1 MAPSRHAVPPFVKD
15 ERVLCFHHE
24 MLYEAKVLDVQK
36 AASIDGWK
44 FKVHYKGWKN
54 TWDDW
59 VTSDRMRKFTDENK
73 ELASQLAIQAK
84 SLSLKNSSG
93 AGSLNGGGSA
103 SGGAGG
109 SGTGGSGGQKAGGGM
124 GGSKKSA
131 GRAES
136 SVRGSEERGTAGG
149 SGNAAHG
156 QHLHPYTHLSGG
168 AGGAG
173 SSHSSRGPRRA
184 RDYDLEQEDAFHA
197 RPAIQLPI
205 ADHIK
210 ALLVDDWENVTKNN
224 MLVPTPHAYPVA
236 TILDDYLQAE
246 KKLRTPESANWD
258 ILHEVVAGV
267 REYFEKALGKILLY
281 RFERPQYHDML
292 QLWESGSEKYTGP
305 CDTYGPEHLAR
316 LLVSLP
322 ELVAQTNMDQQSVSR
337 LREELSKFSV
347 WLARNAQTY
356 FAQDYESPSQE
367 YVDQA
372 KLGHM

>member
-281 RFERPQYHDML
+281 SITICFN
-292 QLWESGSEKYTGP
+292 
-305 CDTYGPEHLAR
+305 YGKAALR
-316 LLVSLP
+316 STLVPVTHMAQNTWLVCLYLSP

>member
-1 MAPSRHAVPPFVKD
+1 MAPSRHAASPFVKD

-36 AASIDGWK
+36 VSGVDGWK

-73 ELASQLAIQAK
+73 ELASQLAAQAK
-84 SLSLKNSSG
+84 NLSLKGGSGSG
-93 AGSLNGGGSA
+93 AANGSGGSSQA
-103 SGGAGG
+103 SAGAGG
-109 SGTGGSGGQKAGGGM
+109 AAAPGSTLKPG
-124 GGSKKSA
+124 GGSKKGN
-131 GRAES
+131 GRGES
-136 SVRGSEERGTAGG
+136 SVRGSEERGTG
-149 SGNAAHG
+149 SGAGAAGH
-156 QHLHPYTHLSGG
+156 QHLHPYSHVAG
-168 AGGAG
+168 AGAG
-173 SSHSSRGPRRA
+173 SVASHSGRGPRRA

-224 MLVPTPHAYPVA
+224 MLVPTPHTHPVA
-236 TILDDYLQAE
+236 TILEEYLQSE
-246 KKLRTPESANWD
+246 KKLRTPESASWD

-281 RFERPQYHDML
+281 RFERPQYHDMV

-322 ELVAQTNMDQQSVSR
+322 ELVAQTNMDQQSVAR
-337 LREELSKFSV
+337 LREELSKFSM
-347 WLARNAQTY
+347 WLARNSQTY

-372 KLGHM
+372 KLGNM